1 MKKKLVSMLL
11 VATAIFS
18 LTACGGKNAYEQYV
32 EDATE
37 KANDIQDQAQEV
49 GELVTDLQTLDDEG
63 VSADEAEDEEDP
75 MAIANQLREYTDYMA
90 GPCFGGDEEWA
101 FMYGCK
107 HYLINHIDVEGGI
120 NAAPQALG
128 FADYA
133 DYVWATCQVNGIPYE
148 GLVKEC
154 AESIANSDYEYS
166 YNNLQAAYMLAGRIG
181 EFSFINSLLSLCYN
195 PTSDM
200 LDYDTHVRSALTD
213 VNDGQGWSGLELGY
227 DFSESVNSHYYQYA
241 EQIILD
247 GVYRSLPVPITE
259 NNDVWLYFGGSN
271 GGFDDASKRTA
282 MTFIVEDK
290 IATVPITLVI
300 EDIDELSA
308 PSATYYAMDECG
320 MTREEADD
328 FLDGYWSIYKFLD
341 DDKQVFIDGYMS
353 KVNEVG
359 PQDYI
364 DRYKAFLD
372 KHSDEIFWYPAD
384 RAEIIFTDPSD
395 IRVNDLKVQT
405 DYMKTVEAAELI
417 AVANALDGYTT
428 FVQTGEMPDDE
439 STFGIVTTLIEKM
452 E

>member
-37 KANDIQDQAQEV
+37 KANDIQEQAQEV
-49 GELVTDLQTLDDEG
+49 GELVTDLQTLDDG
-63 VSADEAEDEEDP
+63 AVSEDEAEDGEDSKST
-75 MAIANQLREYTDYMA
+75 ANQLREYTDYMA

-133 DYVWATCQVNGIPYE
+133 DYVQATCQVNGIPYE

-154 AESIANSDYEYS
+154 AESIASSDYGYS
-166 YNNLQAAYMLAGRIG
+166 YNDLQTAYMLAGRIG
-181 EFSFINSLLSLCYN
+181 EFAFINSLMGLCYG
-195 PTSDM
+195 PTIDM
-200 LDYDTHVRSALTD
+200 LDYDTHVRSSLTEE
-213 VNDGQGWSGLELGY
+213 NDGQGWCGLELGY
-227 DFSESVNSHYYQYA
+227 DFSVCVNSYYYQYA

-247 GVYRSLPVPITE
+247 GVNRSLPVPITE
-259 NNDVWLYFGGSN
+259 NNDVWLYFGGAN
-271 GGFDDASKRTA
+271 NDDDKRTA
-282 MTFIVEDK
+282 MTFVVEDK

-308 PSATYYAMDECG
+308 PSPVYYAMDDCG

-328 FLDGYWSIYKFLD
+328 FLDGYWSMYKMLNA
-341 DDKQVFIDGYMS
+341 DKQAFVDGYIS

-384 RAEIIFTDPSD
+384 KAEIIYPDSSD

-405 DYMKTVEAAELI
+405 EYMKTVEAAELI
-417 AVANALDGYTT
+417 AVADALDGYTN